1 MQAPSVGRLLA
12 VVDDGRLAGL
22 DGVVLD
28 LRSGISAKTFA
39 EYDGV
44 IIGGARVGG
53 VEVSIFAQEPTYKGG
68 SMGVKHTKRIERLVD
83 FAIEEKLPLIGLYDS
98 GGVRVQEGGSAL
110 EEASALV
117 GKLLKARDTVPVVN
131 VVMGTIS
138 GAATYAASIG
148 NVLVMLRGKSRM
160 FVWGPGTVKAE
171 TGVEVTMDEL
181 GGTDV
186 HTANGS
192 ASLVVEDEK
201 ECAGLLRRLVG
212 YLCGRQ
218 ATAAGPGRARGEGA
232 MDLIESTFD
241 KGSFLEFR
249 SASARSVITGLA
261 SLGGRTVGVVASNKE
276 VLRGFLDVGSC
287 KKLSRFV
294 SMCNSL
300 RIPMVTFLD
309 CPGVYPAPEQE
320 RLGIVAASG
329 EAIKEYA
336 SERSPKVTVV
346 TGEAYGGAFVGF
358 ASKALGSRKVFAY
371 PKAKISVVGVPSYIE
386 TFQKKRLEAMK
397 EEERKAE
404 VERVTAEFLKQ
415 MDPRIGVERG
425 YIDEVIDPSQ
435 ARAKLMAAFS

>member
-1 MQAPSVGRLLA
+1 MQAPSVGWLLA
-12 VVDDGRLAGL
+12 VADDGRLADL

-28 LRSGISAKTFA
+28 LHGGISDEVFA

-44 IIGGARVGG
+44 ITGTAKVGG
-53 VEVSIFAQEPTYKGG
+53 ILVAVFAQEPTYKGG
-68 SMGVKHTKRIERLVD
+68 SMGLKHTKRLERLVD
-83 FAIEEKLPLIGLYDS
+83 FATERKLPLIGLYDS

-110 EEASALV
+110 EEASALL
-117 GKLLKARDTVPVVN
+117 GKLLEARDRVPVVN
-131 VVMGTIS
+131 AVMGTIS

-148 NVLVMLRGKSRM
+148 DVLVMLKGKSRM

-186 HTANGS
+186 HSANGT
-192 ASLVVEDEK
+192 AALVVEDER
-201 ECAGLLRRLVG
+201 ECTEVLRRLVG
-212 YLCGRQ
+212 YLCASQGS
-218 ATAAGPGRARGEGA
+218 AVGPGHERGEGA
-232 MDLIESTFD
+232 MGVIGSTFD
-241 KGSFLEFR
+241 EGSFLEFR
-249 SASARSVITGLA
+249 SSFARSLITGLA
-261 SLGGRTVGVVASNKE
+261 RLGGRTVGVVASDRE
-276 VLRGFLDVGSC
+276 VLRGFLDVDAC
-287 KKLSRFV
+287 RKLSSFA

-320 RLGIVAASG
+320 RSGIVAASG

-336 SERSPKVTVV
+336 SDRSPKVTVV

-415 MDPRIGVERG
+415 MDPRAGVERG

-435 ARAKLMAAFS
+435 TRAKLMAAFS